1 MATIVSTLV
10 IRRWMASGRIALA
23 GAVAILAGCHTTVPT
38 TATTPPTLYMRT
50 WEQDPQGGQG
60 AETTI
65 RPGGQFT
72 VASTFLG
79 SSKADIR
86 VYGAAANGKAGVRQL
101 SVSGSA
107 SGHCS
112 AGAASNGSAST
123 SPSELRASF
132 PTQTV
137 TTTLGE
143 LEDDSVRIHLDTLLV
158 KPSCGVHRFGDMPEP
173 MEFFLDPPMTWEI
186 KARAENCCGSVATTT
201 FTIVVQ

>member
-1 MATIVSTLV
+1 MATIVSTFV

-50 WEQDPQGGQG
+50 WEQDSQGGRA
-60 AETTI
+60 AETTVP
-65 RPGGQFT
+65 PGGQFT

-86 VYGAAANGKAGVRQL
+86 VYGAANGKAGVRQL
-101 SVSGSA
+101 TVSGSA

-112 AGAASNGSAST
+112 AGAASSNSAYT

-158 KPSCGVHRFGDMPEP
+158 KPSCGVHQTGDMPDP